1 VIPFFKS
8 GCRETVKGRKAKK
21 GKVIM
26 NKKKNK
32 FSIANIIN
40 ILILGAFTF
49 ICVYPLWYIF
59 INSFSSP
66 QAINR
71 GVYFIPQE
79 FTLEAYKQMI
89 DIPGLTSSIGIA
101 FARTIIGTLLT
112 LICCSFTAY
121 LLSDRDLPKRKL
133 IYRFFILTMYINA
146 GFIPYYLT
154 ISAIGL
160 KNNFLVYVLPAAV
173 QAYFIIL
180 IKTYIESIPA
190 ELVESAEM
198 DGAGLIKIYYR
209 IILPLSKPIL
219 ACIVVFAAVNQWN
232 AWADDMYFMQG
243 RKANGLHCLQ
253 YLLYTKLQSNVV
265 NSTAGAAAGANMAV
279 SSNSLRMA
287 MSFVTVI
294 PILCVYPYMQRFFTK
309 GIMLGAVKG

>member
-1 VIPFFKS
+1 
-8 GCRETVKGRKAKK
+8 
-21 GKVIM
+21 M

-265 NSTAGAAAGANMAV
+265 NSTAGAAAGANMTV

>member
-1 VIPFFKS
+1 
-8 GCRETVKGRKAKK
+8 
-21 GKVIM
+21 M
-26 NKKKNK
+26 NKKKNR

-71 GVYFIPQE
+71 GVYFIPRE

-112 LICCSFTAY
+112 LVCCSFTAY

-265 NSTAGAAAGANMAV
+265 NSTAGAAAGANMTV

>member
-1 VIPFFKS
+1 
-8 GCRETVKGRKAKK
+8 
-21 GKVIM
+21 M

-180 IKTYIESIPA
+180 IKTYIDSIPA

>member
-1 VIPFFKS
+1 
-8 GCRETVKGRKAKK
+8 
-21 GKVIM
+21 M

-180 IKTYIESIPA
+180 TKTYIESIPA